1 MSAGRLAGRVAFVT
15 GGLRGIGHAAA
26 ARMLDDGATVIV
38 SDLDSESDAHDLL
51 GDLADRVGYVQ
62 ANVTDEGDWARAL
75 DHVKQAHGA
84 CHILVNNAG
93 IDLTGAVE
101 TLELEDW
108 RRIMAINVD
117 GVFMGT
123 KRFVP
128 LMAESGSAVQGG
140 SSIVNVSSIMG
151 LVGYAEVSA
160 YNASKGAVRL
170 FTKGIAIATAV
181 LAASALFAS
190 YTQDAFEKF
199 TEVASEADIAPF
211 YEGFWVFDA
220 KVLVGALLGAGV
232 VFLFSGLAI
241 NAVGR
246 AAGAV
251 VYEVRRQF
259 REIPG
264 IMEGTGRPE
273 YARAV
278 DISTQFQSLS

>member
-26 ARMLDDGATVIV
+26 ARMLDEGATVIV

-75 DHVKQAHGA
+75 DHVKQAHDA

-128 LMAESGSAVQGG
+128 LMAESGSAVEGG

-151 LVGYAEVSA
+151 LVGYASESA
-160 YNASKGAVRL
+160 
-170 FTKGIAIATAV
+170 TKGMPIRANSVHPGFVETPLLKAGFQRWVDKGVAEKPQDLVDAMNAATPMGRLAQPREIAAGIAF
-181 LAASALFAS
+181 LAGPDAS
-190 YTQDAFEKF
+190 YMTG
-199 TEVASEADIAPF
+199 SEMVIDGGWTA
-211 YEGFWVFDA
+211 
-220 KVLVGALLGAGV
+220 
-232 VFLFSGLAI
+232 
-241 NAVGR
+241 
-246 AAGAV
+246 
-251 VYEVRRQF
+251 Q
-259 REIPG
+259 
-264 IMEGTGRPE
+264 
-273 YARAV
+273 
-278 DISTQFQSLS
+278 